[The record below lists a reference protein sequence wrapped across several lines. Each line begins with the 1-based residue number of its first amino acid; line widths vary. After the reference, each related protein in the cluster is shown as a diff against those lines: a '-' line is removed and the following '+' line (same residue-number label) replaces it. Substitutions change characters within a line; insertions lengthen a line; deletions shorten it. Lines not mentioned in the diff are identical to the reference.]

1 MAKLYKNIFW
11 EQNGILILVFQI
23 ERMKKI
29 TLFLILFSSLCHGQD
44 KEYLSTSDS
53 LLNLGETDLAI
64 DYLKEGLNTHTD
76 EKTQFECL
84 SSLCAIYKQIGDY
97 SLSLE
102 YGHKSLPIAV
112 KYNFTNLELYGDALY
127 NMSVSKYRFGDLDS
141 TFFYSKA
148 ALQQRERNLNPNH
161 PKIVQNINALGLF
174 YRSAGDLSRY
184 VSCQERA
191 LNLALTSDSLDY
203 NSLVIAH
210 HFVGNS
216 YGAINNLQLAKKHY
230 LDGLKY
236 FEDSLATKGL
246 YKAHLYSSLGVVLA
260 NQKDLESSQEHYQE
274 ALKIFKKFQGNGY
287 VDIAIIYSNIA
298 NNYTNL
304 GEYDKAKEYHE
315 KAIDLVNSK
324 GLENELPWK
333 YFNLGATYLDNKEY
347 QKALEYLAKSE
358 RINHKINGAKNELNS
373 MVLNHIAMV
382 HLANNN
388 SIEARKELIKSRKN
402 SLDLIGEK
410 DYYLSESYYLFGL
423 SHFQEQEYTSCI
435 RYLEKA
441 QNALSDS
448 LQDSFKGM
456 IISRPLLLSIYV
468 LKNKALLELYNT
480 TEDLEHLHQLY
491 ETSIKTSKLSEVIID
506 YYYHESAKLSL
517 FKEIDE
523 NLHLGIQASKKLFD
537 LCGDSKY
544 IQQAFN
550 FFESEKSF
558 LLKREIQDSYAKQNT
573 NLPDSLISK
582 EDQLKREI
590 SHHQKLIFIEADTES
605 EYSKELSTIVFSL
618 KRELEYLLIEIEQ
631 NYPSYYDL
639 KYRNIRSSL
648 ESIQADLSSRTMAI
662 EFYQHKDHI
671 YSISITKDTV
681 NFLYNTTEKFQE
693 KITEFNKSIETS
705 DLETYSNLAYELHTI
720 LMEPHAY
727 RAYTRIQLIPS
738 KDISFISFDALVST
752 ESESL
757 SYNELNYLVKT
768 HSFGYN
774 NSLQKNSTEQ
784 AQARNVYLGI
794 SPNFSNNNK
803 YANLNGAILE
813 VEKISEKLDGDL
825 LINNNATKDKLLE
838 AIPNYRIL
846 HFASH
851 AELNSSNSAY
861 SKIILA
867 SDAEDTLNSQFYA
880 YEVQNIKLNADLVI
894 LSACNTGVGELLL
907 GEGMASL
914 ARSFNYAGAKSVLV
928 SLWTIP
934 DYSTSKIINYFF
946 DKLSTESKAIAL
958 QQAKIRYLQTA
969 DEHLSNPIYWAG
981 LTINGDDSPIIIK
994 EEMDRK
1000 LLYLILSILTLVGVL
1015 FWRKNI

>member
-1 MAKLYKNIFW
+1 MKKFS
-11 EQNGILILVFQI
+11 LIL
-23 ERMKKI
+23 
-29 TLFLILFSSLCHGQD
+29 LLFSCICLGQNSR
-44 KEYLSTSDS
+44 YISTTDS

-64 DYLKEGLNTHTD
+64 DHLNKCLEIHTD
-76 EKTQFECL
+76 EKILFECL
-84 SSLCAIYKQIGDY
+84 ATLCDIYKQSSNY
-97 SLSLE
+97 NHTLVF
-102 YGHKSLPIAV
+102 GHKAISLASKNNYI
-112 KYNFTNLELYGDALY
+112 NLELYGDVLY
-127 NMSVSKYRFGDLDS
+127 NIAVAKYRFGEIDS

-148 ALQQRERNLNPNH
+148 ALLQRERNLNPNH
-161 PKIVQNINALGLF
+161 PKIIQNINALGLF
-174 YRSAGDLSRY
+174 YRTIGDLSECVKY
-184 VSCQERA
+184 QEKA
-191 LNLALTSDSLDY
+191 LNLALNRDSLDY
-203 NSLVIAH
+203 NSLIIS
-210 HFVGNS
+210 HFYVGNS
-216 YGAINNLQLAKKHY
+216 YAAINNLQVAKTHY
-230 LDGLKY
+230 LEALKY
-236 FEDSLATKGL
+236 FEDSLATKGV

-274 ALKIFKKFQGNGY
+274 ALKIFKKFQPNGY
-287 VDIAIIYSNIA
+287 VDIATIYSNIA

-304 GEYDKAKEYHE
+304 GEYGKAKEYHK

-358 RINHKINGAKNELNS
+358 RINLKINGAKNELNS

-410 DYYLSESYYLFGL
+410 DYDLSESYYLFGL

-681 NFLYNTTEKFQE
+681 NFLYNTIEKFQE

-752 ESESL
+752 ESDSL

-768 HSFGYN
+768 HSFCYN

-794 SPNFSNNNK
+794 SPNFSNNK
-803 YANLNGAILE
+803 YANLNGAIRE

-851 AELNSSNSAY
+851 AELNSSNAAY

-880 YEVQNIKLNADLVI
+880 YEVQNIKLNADLII

-934 DYSTSKIINYFF
+934 DYSTSQIINYFF
-946 DKLSTESKAIAL
+946 DNLGTESKAIAL

-994 EEMDRK
+994 DEMDRK